1 MNALLLAFLVSSS
14 LTTPAIP
21 APKPTSDPFPP
32 CAYGEVYRATYFHSS
47 PGGPECGL
55 TYRYC
60 YNTPPPYHEGCTTSY
75 SDVWYAQ
82 CYCP

>member
-1 MNALLLAFLVSSS
+1 MKLLLLAILLPLVSLASPAS
-14 LTTPAIP
+14 TTLE
-21 APKPTSDPFPP
+21 SFPP
-32 CAYGEVYRATYFHSS
+32 CGYNEVYRATYYYQS

-60 YNTPPPYHEGCTTSY
+60 YASTPPYHEGCTTSY
-75 SDVWYAQ
+75 YDVWYAQ